1 MRPAQYLAL
10 SRSVDELAEKSNFEL
25 DFCQLES
32 GEPTI
37 NTKTTILSS
46 VICTEFIINKAFH
59 QQGTLLDDHF
69 SFGFMQG
76 NSQSRWAGEDVG
88 SGYLLD
94 FNSRCGFDTISDRAF
109 SAKTIHVKKGRLH
122 EVADVLGVDL
132 SKLGAMDY
140 ALPLS
145 INPINMNQLQVAIQ
159 TAEYLVQALQ
169 HHPSDSVDIATVEDT
184 IYHKLIHCLDIS
196 QRKDSTTRSNRLAA
210 MRRAIDFIKSHSR
223 EVYTVTDVCRA
234 SATTSRT
241 LERVFREELAV
252 TPKQYMKLVK
262 LTGIRQ
268 DLIKFSQEEN
278 IKDIALSWGF
288 WHMSKF
294 AQDYKNHFGK
304 LPSQTKTDML

>member
-1 MRPAQYLAL
+1 MAL
-10 SRSVDELAEKSNFEL
+10 SRSVDELAENSNFEL

-37 NTKTTILSS
+37 KTKTTILSS
-46 VICTEFIINKAFH
+46 VICTEFSINKAFH
-59 QQGTLLDDHF
+59 QQGTLPDGHF

-76 NSQSRWAGEDVG
+76 KSQSRWVGEDIG
-88 SGYLLD
+88 SAYLID
-94 FNSRCGFDTISDRAF
+94 FNGRCGFDTISDRAF
-109 SAKTIHVKKGRLH
+109 SAKSIHVKKGRLH
-122 EVADVLGVDL
+122 EIADVLGVDL
-132 SKLGAMDY
+132 SNLGAMDY
-140 ALPLS
+140 ALPLR
-145 INPINMNQLQVAIQ
+145 IDPISMNELQVAIQ
-159 TAEYLVQALQ
+159 NAEYLVQAIQ
-169 HHPSDSVDIATVEDT
+169 HHPLDHVDIVTVEET

-196 QRKDSTTRSNRLAA
+196 QRRGSATHSNRLAS

-223 EVYTVTDVCRA
+223 DVYTVTDVCRA

-262 LTGIRQ
+262 LTGVRQ
-268 DLIKFSQEEN
+268 DLTKLSQEES

-288 WHMSKF
+288 WHMSQF

-304 LPSQTKTDML
+304 LPSQTKN